1 MAQRI
6 ETISV
11 KGSPMEVFIFEPKG
25 LGPHPGLILCQ
36 HIPIGHTGIENDK
49 FTLATAARYAENGY
63 VVAAPFIFHWWPK
76 SADMEVKRNEFRDDW
91 TMPDLLAT
99 YELLSAMPNVNADR
113 IGIVGHCWGGR
124 VSWVGAMSN
133 PKLKAC
139 AIFYGGRIR
148 QAMGAGNPPAIDLAG
163 SIKCPVIG
171 FFGSLD
177 KGPSP
182 EDVDVY
188 DAALTKAGV
197 EHTFHRYEGANHAFQ
212 DQFSAERYH
221 PQAAEDAW
229 TKVLAFF
236 DAKLKK

>member
-25 LGPHPGLILCQ
+25 PGPHPGLILCQ

-49 FTLATAARYAENGY
+49 FTLAIAARYAANGY

-188 DAALTKAGV
+188 DAALRKAGV